1 MSKQE
6 LINELYSH
14 GSSRG
19 MCPKW
24 FACML
29 QLINEAK

>member
-6 LINELYSH
+6 LINELYNH

-24 FACML
+24 FAYML
-29 QLINEAK
+29 QLIREAE